1 MSKKIKCS
9 ELGFQNCDFVAEGE
23 TAGEVVR
30 EIVEHLRSEHDIDMP
45 DPEVILKGKMTEGP
59 FEQADKVTK
68 LVITRLSEKLNIDVS
83 PEDPKPPKPAIGLG
97 S

>member
-23 TAGEVVR
+23 TAGDVVR
-30 EIVEHLRSEHDIDMP
+30 EIVEHLRSEHDIDLP
-45 DPEVILKGKMTEGP
+45 DAEVILKGKMTESL
-59 FEQADKVTK
+59 FEQADKATQ
-68 LVITRLSEKLNIDVS
+68 LVITRLTEKLNIDSS
-83 PEDPKPPKPAIGLG
+83 PEDPKPPKPVIGLG